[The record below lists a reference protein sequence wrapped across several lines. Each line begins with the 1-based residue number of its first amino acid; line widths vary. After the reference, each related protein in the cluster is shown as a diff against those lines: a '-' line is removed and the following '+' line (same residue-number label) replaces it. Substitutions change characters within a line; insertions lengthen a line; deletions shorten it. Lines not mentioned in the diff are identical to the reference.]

1 MCRTGARS
9 WDPAGCVP
17 GFIGEGDESLF
28 SQWLNVKC
36 EKDVGKD
43 VGRPFGHLTDGI
55 ILN

>member
-17 GFIGEGDESLF
+17 GFIGESDESLF

-43 VGRPFGHLTDGI
+43 VGRPFGHLTHGI